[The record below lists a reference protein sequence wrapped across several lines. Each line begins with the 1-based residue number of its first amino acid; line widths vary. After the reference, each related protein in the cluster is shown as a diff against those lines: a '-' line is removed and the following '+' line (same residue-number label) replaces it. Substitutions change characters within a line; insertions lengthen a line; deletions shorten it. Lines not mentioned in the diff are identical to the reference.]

1 MGIKVVS
8 FLFVCLIPLRLLAW
22 GSGHDQVN
30 ELAVEM
36 LHGII
41 PAESA
46 ANIVKWSHTPDDF
59 TPWEK
64 LKHFQVPP
72 DDLRLLKAHKLDSPH
87 SAHCPK
93 GQAVAFILLANAFRD
108 NDVHRI
114 AFWSACLLH
123 ALADEAACNH
133 DPLIHYATYAFTSGY
148 RLKTGAGV
156 GLDFSAVAGTPE
168 GKDLVRRLAAAE
180 IWRPLPSD
188 PDEALL
194 AIMLS
199 GLESNAYMTSR
210 GSTIAASFALDA
222 TQEQL
227 TAAKTAL
234 AELGVHGAARGRDV
248 IRSAKESAQRGTI
261 PNLTSQLEAEFG
273 NRKAVQA
280 AVRPLSDDSLYA
292 DLLKSQAPVNQ
303 SAIGVLV
310 EPSITMNAACFSFGA
325 KLITAAAARS
335 MRLAGVPFRLVDVR
349 DLAKKQALN
358 PQETPVLFVCA
369 GPFNV
374 GRAAKDALAAY
385 ATAGGRFL
393 WIGGEH
399 GGLLGRLSE
408 NLIKADPATLPVS
421 GQYGQDTPVSGT
433 ARFRFLA
440 EFKEALGEQSYR
452 FVHNPNTKAGWQV
465 PRCRYL
471 LGPAEGVAVLAEMH
485 LPDGTS
491 PVAGAW
497 MGPDG
502 KAKAI
507 FIPEYLIA
515 PYVLSDEDTIQD
527 LSRPTLDKVGSRLL
541 SASLALLRP

>member
-1 MGIKVVS
+1 MGTKAVS
-8 FLFVCLIPLRLLAW
+8 FVFVCLVPLRLFAW

-36 LHGII
+36 LHGTV
-41 PAESA
+41 PTESA

-59 TPWEK
+59 TPWDK

-72 DDLRLLKAHKLDSPH
+72 DDLAVLKAHRMDSPYSVH
-87 SAHCPK
+87 SPR
-93 GQAVAFILLANAFRD
+93 GQAVAFILLVNAFQV
-108 NDVHRI
+108 NDAQRI

-133 DPLIHYATYAFTSGY
+133 DPLIHYATYAFTGGY

-156 GLDFSAVAGTPE
+156 GLDFSNVARTAE
-168 GKDLVRRLAAAE
+168 GKELVRRLAAAE
-180 IWRPLPSD
+180 TWRPLPSD

-199 GLESNAYMTSR
+199 GLESNAYMTRR
-210 GSTIAASFALDA
+210 GSIIAASFAIGA

-227 TAAKTAL
+227 AASKIAL

-248 IRSAKESAQRGTI
+248 IRAGKELAEHGRI
-261 PNLTSQLEAEFG
+261 PKLTSQLEAAFAK
-273 NRKAVQA
+273 RKAAEVA
-280 AVRPLSDDSLYA
+280 ARPLSDDSLYA
-292 DLLKSQAPVNQ
+292 DLLKTQAPDDQ

-310 EPSITMNAACFSFGA
+310 EPSVTMNQAHFSFGS

-335 MRLAGVPFRLVDVR
+335 MHLAGVPFRLVDVR
-349 DLAKKQALN
+349 SLEKESALN
-358 PQETPVLFVCA
+358 PKVTPVLVVCA
-369 GPFNV
+369 GPFHV
-374 GRAAKDALAAY
+374 GKPARDALAAY

-399 GGLLGRLSE
+399 GGLLGKLSE
-408 NLIKADPATLPVS
+408 SLSKGDPAVLPVS
-421 GQYGQDTPVSGT
+421 NHYGQDTPVAAT

-465 PRCRYL
+465 PRCSYL
-471 LGPAEGVAVLAEMH
+471 LRPAASVTVLAEMH
-485 LPDGTS
+485 LPDKTL

-497 MGPDG
+497 LGPAG

-515 PYVLSDEDTIQD
+515 PYVLSDEDTIPD
-527 LSRPTLDKVGSRLL
+527 LSRPTLDKVGSRML
-541 SASLALLRP
+541 SAALATLRP

>member
-1 MGIKVVS
+1 MGTKAVAFV
-8 FLFVCLIPLRLLAW
+8 FLCLVPLRLFAW
-22 GSGHDQVN
+22 GTGHEQVN

-72 DDLRLLKAHKLDSPH
+72 EDLAVLKAHRMDSPYSVH
-87 SAHCPK
+87 SPR
-93 GQAVAFILLANAFRD
+93 GQAVAFILLVNAFQA
-108 NDVHRI
+108 NDAQRI

-156 GLDFSAVAGTPE
+156 GLDFSDVARTPE
-168 GKDLVRRLAAAE
+168 GKELVRRLAAAE
-180 IWRPLPSD
+180 TWRPLPSD

-222 TQEQL
+222 TQEQR

-248 IRSAKESAQRGTI
+248 IRSAKELAQRGTI
-261 PNLTSQLEAEFG
+261 PKLTAQLEAEFG

-280 AVRPLSDDSLYA
+280 AARPLSDDSLYA
-292 DLLKSQAPVNQ
+292 DVLKSQAPVNQ

-310 EPSITMNAACFSFGA
+310 EPSITMDAACFSFGA

-349 DLAKKQALN
+349 NLEKKQALN
-358 PQETPVLFVCA
+358 PQETPVLVVCA

-374 GRAAKDALAAY
+374 GKAAKDALAAY

-399 GGLLGRLSE
+399 GGLLGKLSE
-408 NLIKADPATLPVS
+408 NLIKADPAKLPVS
-421 GQYGQDTPVSGT
+421 SQYGQDTPVSET

-440 EFKEALGEQSYR
+440 EFKEALGEQPYR

-465 PRCRYL
+465 PRCSYVLRS
-471 LGPAEGVAVLAEMH
+471 AVGVAVLAEMH

-497 MGPDG
+497 MGQDG

-527 LSRPTLDKVGSRLL
+527 LSRPTLDKVGSRIR

>member
-1 MGIKVVS
+1 MGTKVVA
-8 FLFVCLIPLRLLAW
+8 FVFVCLVPLRLFAW
-22 GSGHDQVN
+22 GTGHDQVN

-36 LHGII
+36 LHGIV

-59 TPWEK
+59 TPWDK
-64 LKHFQVPP
+64 LRHFQVPP
-72 DDLRLLKAHKLDSPH
+72 DDLAVLKAHRMDSPYSVH
-87 SAHCPK
+87 SPR
-93 GQAVAFILLANAFRD
+93 GQAVAFILLINAFQA
-108 NDVHRI
+108 NDGQRI

-156 GLDFSAVAGTPE
+156 GLDFSDVARTPE
-168 GKDLVRRLAAAE
+168 GKELVRRLAAAE
-180 IWRPLPSD
+180 TWRPLPSD

-199 GLESNAYMTSR
+199 GLDSNAYMTRR
-210 GSTIAASFALDA
+210 GSSIAASFAVGA
-222 TQEQL
+222 AQEQL
-227 TAAKTAL
+227 TAARTAL

-248 IRSAKESAQRGTI
+248 IRAAKELAEHGKI
-261 PNLTSQLEAEFG
+261 PNLTAQLEAEFAK
-273 NRKAVQA
+273 RKASQVA
-280 AVRPLSDDSLYA
+280 IRPLSDDSLYA
-292 DLLKSQAPVNQ
+292 DLLKSQAPDDQ
-303 SAIGVLV
+303 AAIGVLV
-310 EPSITMNAACFSFGA
+310 EPSVTMNQAYFSFGA

-335 MRLAGVPFRLVDVR
+335 MHLAGVPFRLVDVR
-349 DLAKKQALN
+349 SLEKESAVN
-358 PQETPVLFVCA
+358 PKVTPVLVVCA
-369 GPFNV
+369 GPFHV
-374 GRAAKDALAAY
+374 GKAAKDALAAY

-399 GGLLGRLSE
+399 GGLLGKLSE
-408 NLIKADPATLPVS
+408 NLFKADLAVLPVS
-421 GQYGQDTPVSGT
+421 SQYGQDTPVAET

-440 EFKEALGEQSYR
+440 EFKDALGEESYR

-465 PRCRYL
+465 PRCRYV
-471 LGPAEGVAVLAEMH
+471 LGSGEGVTVLAEMH
-485 LPDGTS
+485 LPGKTL

-502 KAKAI
+502 KTQAI

-515 PYVLSDEDTIQD
+515 PYVLSDEDTIPD
-527 LSRPTLDKVGSRLL
+527 LSRPTLDKVGSRML
-541 SASLALLRP
+541 SASLTLLRP